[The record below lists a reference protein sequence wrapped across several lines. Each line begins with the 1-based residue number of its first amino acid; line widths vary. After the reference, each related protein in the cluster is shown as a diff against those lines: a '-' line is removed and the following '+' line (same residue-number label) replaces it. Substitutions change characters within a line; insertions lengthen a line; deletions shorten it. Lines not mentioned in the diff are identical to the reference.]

1 MKAGKPILIAFS
13 LIFLVLSLGPIINR
27 PNSIQIKSTI
37 FTPTEMPTNYTMT
50 GYYTNSNSTYSN
62 AAFHLLKHG
71 AIGNSLTPFS
81 TFSNLSQF
89 SLIIVPYKLTWTPME
104 ISLLET
110 FVSQGG
116 LAFLTASI
124 PSSLFDLSV
133 SSNDDFWIIPT
144 DILAQSISDK
154 THLKRQIS
162 YYRAA
167 QDVSLNLY
175 PFDIVRELKY
185 ISNIDEPNYEILHT
199 ASLDSGGTEPLG
211 YATVAKKM
219 GLGRLV
225 FSTIPFFDLWGMS
238 ATGGP
243 TVPSSAR
250 LGLLTG
256 LLSTMV
262 NQFVTQLFLMHG
274 TMVPL
279 RWHTP
284 YGKLGLI
291 NSRDDIDAY
300 KKSTVLARGTVDR
313 AHGIPSI
320 FYELRDDVP
329 SGDWPEVL
337 DISSE
342 FPEGYHIPGYHRH
355 TAFEITAQQYLDVI
369 LDIEQESGTRVYF
382 ECHHGAGSGFF
393 GQNYVRS
400 AIEATDSLDHF
411 VLYTSSEGGNGNEY
425 VEPYLYLLPNG
436 TIIRAKNYYSLP
448 KVATID
454 RQVSSNDVPRFKE
467 IVTQAVFQHEYLRH
481 VHYLLHSQNVWS
493 SLSTY
498 YDNLLTYGV
507 DPIYEYLYSD
517 PISFVE
523 LNRAYVENVTTK
535 FKSNTSQ
542 LIVEIQA
549 NQDIN
554 GYTFLIPY
562 NRSIFLSD
570 ILINNVPV
578 DLNTIKILHNGNS
591 GFLLFSTDLVE
602 GTQEVII
609 KFQGE
614 INPLPIDQDFDGIQD
629 EFEVKFLGTSS
640 SKYDTDNDGISDG
653 DELFVLDTNPL
664 NGNDI
669 TFTSTSV
676 GTSTT
681 STSSDTTSI
690 SSNPSSD
697 PSSETTPSF
706 TSTPDDTT
714 TIDSTS
720 FALGSILI
728 GLIALVVVQY
738 RKKKY

>member
-1 MKAGKPILIAFS
+1 MRARKPTLIAFS
-13 LIFLVLSLGPIINR
+13 LIFLVLSAVPIINR
-27 PNSIQIKSTI
+27 SNSSQIKSTI
-37 FTPTEMPTNYTMT
+37 LSQSEMPTNYTKS
-50 GYYTNSNSTYSN
+50 GYYTNSMSTYSN

-71 AIGNSLTPFS
+71 AIGNSLVSFS
-81 TFSNLSQF
+81 TFSNLSRF
-89 SLIIVPYKLTWTPME
+89 SLVIVPYKLSWTQTE
-104 ISLLET
+104 ISSLET
-110 FVSQGG
+110 YISQGG
-116 LAFLTASI
+116 LAFLTASV

-144 DILAQSISDK
+144 NIIAQSISDK

-175 PFDIVRELKY
+175 PFDTVRDLKY
-185 ISNIDEPNYEILHT
+185 ISNVDEPNYEVLHT
-199 ASLDSGGTEPLG
+199 ASLDSDGTGFLG
-211 YATVAKKM
+211 YATVAKKI
-219 GLGRLV
+219 GLGTLV

-243 TVPSSAR
+243 TTPSNAR

-262 NQFVTQLFLMHG
+262 NQFITQLFLMHG

-284 YGKLGLI
+284 YGKLALLS
-291 NSRDDIDAY
+291 SRDDIDDY
-300 KKSTVLARGTVDR
+300 VKSAVLTRGTVDR
-313 AHGIPSI
+313 AHGIPTI

-329 SGDWPEVL
+329 IGDWPEVL
-337 DISSE
+337 DNSTE
-342 FPEGYHIPGYHRH
+342 FPKGYHIPGYHRN
-355 TAFEITAQQYLDVI
+355 TAYEITAQQYLNVL
-369 LDIEQESGTRVYF
+369 LDIEQETGTRMYF

-400 AIEATDSLDHF
+400 AIEATDNLDHF

-436 TIIRAKNYYSLP
+436 TVIRAENYYSLP

-454 RQVSSNDVPRFKE
+454 NQVRHNDVTRFKE

-481 VHYLLHSQNVWS
+481 VHYLLHSQNVKTIIS
-493 SLSTY
+493 SY
-498 YDNLLTYGV
+498 YDNLLTHGV
-507 DPIYEYLYSD
+507 DPIYEYLYTD

-542 LIVEIQA
+542 LNVEIQA

-554 GYTFLIPY
+554 GYSFLIPY

-570 ILINNVPV
+570 ISINNVPV

-591 GFLLFSTDLVE
+591 GFILFSTDLTE
-602 GTQEVII
+602 GTHEVII
-609 KFQGE
+609 QFQGTS
-614 INPLPIDQDFDGIQD
+614 NPLSIDQDFDGIQD
-629 EFEVKFLGTSS
+629 DFEVKFLGTSS
-640 SKYDTDNDGISDG
+640 SKYDSDDDGISDG
-653 DELFVLDTNPL
+653 DELFVFDTNPV
-664 NGNDI
+664 NGSDTVTTSTTSSDTSFVSSI
-669 TFTSTSV
+669 SSSDSSSETSFSFTSTS
-676 GTSTT
+676 
-681 STSSDTTSI
+681 
-690 SSNPSSD
+690 
-697 PSSETTPSF
+697 
-706 TSTPDDTT
+706 DDTT
-714 TIDSTS
+714 TIDSAP
-720 FALGSILI
+720 FGFGSLLI
-728 GLIALVVVQY
+728 GLIAFVIVQY
-738 RKKKY
+738 RKKKF